1 MDNALYLSSSLRT
14 LEARHADEAL
24 MQRAGAA
31 AAEWAGELAAP
42 RGLPILVIAGPGNNG
57 GDAFEAARLLRLRFF
72 SVYVVFAGLPERLP
86 ADARLAWQGFIDGGG
101 STVETI
107 PTGHRWSLIIDG
119 LFGIGLTRQ
128 PAPIAASLIEEL
140 NVLARRDRC
149 PVLALDCPSGL
160 SADTGT
166 APGAVVSATHT
177 LTFIAAK
184 PGLLTADGPD
194 HCGQIRV
201 AALELDPSGE
211 LPANGRCLSRGDF
224 GQFLQPRR
232 QNSHKGSFGSV
243 GVLGGAPS
251 MVGAAFLTARA
262 ALKLGAGRVYAGLV
276 DAQAPSFDP
285 QQPELMLRRP
295 HALLQTTLSALAC
308 GPGLGVSLEASELLE
323 AAILLDQPLVLD
335 ADALNL
341 IASEANLQQALASRQ
356 VPAILTPHP
365 AEAGRLLDST
375 SADVQ
380 ADRIAA
386 ASEIASRYRCHVAL
400 KGCGTIVAS
409 VDGAWWIN
417 STGNPG
423 MATAG
428 MGDVLSGIVLALLGQ
443 HWPALPALLA
453 GVHLH
458 GAAADRLVA
467 AGTGPIGLTAGEVI
481 DAARDEFNDWLR
493 QPSSA

>member
-1 MDNALYLSSSLRT
+1 MMDNALYLSPALRT
-14 LEARHADEAL
+14 LETRHADAPL

-31 AAEWAGELAAP
+31 AADWAGELAGP

-57 GDAFEAARLLRLRFF
+57 GDALETARLLRQRFF
-72 SVYVVFAGLPERLP
+72 TVVVVLAGLPERLP
-86 ADARLAWQGFIDGGG
+86 ADARQAFQRFSEGGG

-107 PTGHRWSLIIDG
+107 PSGNRWSLIVDG
-119 LFGIGLTRQ
+119 LFGIGLTR
-128 PAPIAASLIEEL
+128 PPTSIAASLIDEI
-140 NVLARRDRC
+140 NTVARRDHC

-160 SADTGT
+160 AADTG
-166 APGAVVSATHT
+166 AVPGAAVCATHT
-177 LTFIAAK
+177 LTFIAGK

-194 HCGQIRV
+194 HCGEIRV
-201 AALELDPSGE
+201 VSLELDPESE
-211 LPANGRCLSRGDF
+211 LPADGRRLTRRDF
-224 GQFLQPRR
+224 AQYLQPRR

-251 MVGAAFLTARA
+251 MVGAAFLAARA

-285 QQPELMLRRP
+285 LQPELMLRRP
-295 HALLQTTLSALAC
+295 HALLQTALSALAC
-308 GPGLGVSLEASELLE
+308 GPGLGISLEASELLE

-365 AEAGRLLDST
+365 AEAGRLLDSS
-375 SADVQ
+375 SAEIQ

-386 ASEIASRYRCHVAL
+386 AREIARRYRSHVAL
-400 KGCGTIVAS
+400 KGCGTLVAS
-409 VDGAWWIN
+409 VDGTWWIN
-417 STGNPG
+417 TTGNPG

-458 GAAADRLVA
+458 G
-467 AGTGPIGLTAGEVI
+467 
-481 DAARDEFNDWLR
+481 
-493 QPSSA
+493 